1 MWYLRPDDSPLK
13 LNRWFWVL
21 LVAACRPAATG
32 VVSPSDG
39 PCLVP
44 GTSAPSFGTVSV
56 AFSELENPG
65 DRLSRRLTGATLI
78 RVDCEGVVRAGL
90 AHRWS
95 RDAGGTLWT
104 FELDSSSGSPPAS
117 ALIEEWEA
125 RRNGGIWPWGR
136 ILEAYAVG
144 RSRLEIRLDTTFTQ
158 VPAALAL
165 PALAFTTLP
174 RVPGP
179 AVRLLI
185 HAPES
190 DERDLLDASGGT
202 GRTAA
207 HLLITRSPA
216 VISYASSRPELTRV
230 SLPWDRTYV
239 IVAPVRRPDLGP
251 AGETG
256 LRESLARDVVRS
268 EARPAA
274 GPFWWESAPCSG
286 TTPLL
291 PMGRQPQVVYLRG
304 DQIGQEVAE
313 RLVAIQRTPL
323 RAVAASAQDFAAS
336 LAGGESVMYILPLSR
351 TVPAGCTGQPAW
363 PSASSVIPLVDSRA
377 QVILRPGVPS
387 ITVESDGTVRL
398 AP

>member
-1 MWYLRPDDSPLK
+1 MWYLRPDNSPLK
-13 LNRWFWVL
+13 LNRWSWVL

-32 VVSPSDG
+32 VVSPGDG

-44 GTSAPSFGTVSV
+44 GPSAPSFDTIAV
-56 AFSELENPG
+56 AFSQLENTG
-65 DRLSRRLTGATLI
+65 DRLSLRLTGATLI

-95 RDAGGTLWT
+95 RDAGGTRWT
-104 FELDSSSGSPPAS
+104 FELDSSSASPPAS
-117 ALIEEWEA
+117 ALIEEWES

-136 ILEAYAVG
+136 ILEARAVG
-144 RSRLEIRLDTTFTQ
+144 HSRLEIHLDTTFTQ
-158 VPAALAL
+158 VPAEFAL
-165 PALAFTTLP
+165 PALAFTALP
-174 RVPGP
+174 RVSGP

-185 HAPES
+185 HSPEA
-190 DERDLLDASGGT
+190 DERDLLDSPGGT
-202 GRTAA
+202 GRPTA

-216 VISYASSRPELTRV
+216 VISYASSRPEFTRV

-239 IVAPVRRPDLGP
+239 LVAPVRLPDLGP

-256 LRESLARDVVRS
+256 LRESLSRDVVRS

-274 GPFWWESAPCSG
+274 GPFWWENVPCSG
-286 TTPLL
+286 TSPLL

-304 DQIGQEVAE
+304 DQIGQEIAE

-323 RAVAASAQDFAAS
+323 RAVATSTQDFAAS
-336 LAGGESVMYILPLSR
+336 LAGGESVLYVLPLSR
-351 TVPAGCTGQPAW
+351 TAPAGCAGQPVW
-363 PSASSVIPLVDSRA
+363 PSASSFIPLVDSRA
-377 QVILRPGVPS
+377 QAILRPGVPS
-387 ITVESDGTVRL
+387 LTVESDGTVRL